1 MRNRYVL
8 LADLVAFLVAVFA
21 AFGLRFD
28 WYFFQ
33 HRPEFVPYVVAAPVI
48 KAAVFYA
55 FGMYG
60 RFWRYATTDDL
71 IALLIADSAASVAM
85 AAFVFAEIYFGRFIE
100 FSRSVLVAD
109 WVFAL
114 CATGAIR
121 LTIRLVG
128 ETHGRPR
135 GVRPGKRVLV
145 VGAGD
150 AGAIVTREVQRNP
163 QRGVQAVG
171 FGDDN

>member
-8 LADLVAFLVAVFA
+8 LADLLAFVIAVFA

-33 HRPEFVPYVVAAPVI
+33 HRPEFVPYVVAAPLI

-60 RFWRYATTDDL
+60 RFWRYATIEDL
-71 IALLIADSAASVAM
+71 IALVIADSAASVAM
-85 AAFVFAEIYFGRFIE
+85 AVFVFAEIYNGRFIE

-109 WVFAL
+109 WLFAL
-114 CATGAIR
+114 CATGAVR
-121 LTIRLVG
+121 LAVRVVG
-128 ETHGRPR
+128 ESHGR
-135 GVRPGKRVLV
+135 
-145 VGAGD
+145 
-150 AGAIVTREVQRNP
+150 
-163 QRGVQAVG
+163 
-171 FGDDN
+171 